1 MGSLLFFVVSR
12 SCLSIIDNMEW
23 RVETL
28 LKVATRVGI
37 VSLVIVTLRLMK
49 VLALPNLDSLSK
61 PAVRPIR
68 NSY

>member
-37 VSLVIVTLRLMK
+37 VSSCDCNFAFDESTCATKFSVTIQTSS
-49 VLALPNLDSLSK
+49 ATD
-61 PAVRPIR
+61 
-68 NSY
+68 